1 MLAHEVAGR
10 RSGAAGSADAPPGL
24 QRRLTVPL
32 FAVSSVTGSGIP
44 LLHAF
49 LSSLRPTSCD
59 SAAPSVSGANFRD
72 VKLCIYL
79 MLSPHRAVK
88 RSLSIDCVAQAA
100 KSAVM

>member
-1 MLAHEVAGR
+1 MQPAHVLVQAAMLAHEVAGN

-49 LSSLRPTSCD
+49 LSTLRPCSFD
-59 SAAPSVSGANFRD
+59 AAAPSVCGRNGLMFACQSS
-72 VKLCIYL
+72 VLLCTDNSKVVNL
-79 MLSPHRAVK
+79 G
-88 RSLSIDCVAQAA
+88 QT
-100 KSAVM
+100 